1 MPKNWFRCG
10 LAALT
15 VWCAFAIFNTASA
28 TTYYVRT
35 DGGTPSQC
43 TGLANAA
50 YPGSGSGQSCAWHSP
65 MDALPP
71 AASNQPNKARIKGG
85 DTLVINSGSY
95 MIGYSSSAQSLYGEN
110 VCAIGYPYQCIP
122 QPVPSGPDAAHPTV
136 IKGASCTAPPV
147 LWGTEGAGSVLSLDG
162 SSNVSIQCLELTDHS
177 ACILYYAPSA
187 SGQCNRNW
195 GKDVGTWADMGI
207 HAQDSGNVSLQ
218 NLNIHGLADRG
229 VMAGRIHDWNVS
241 NVIVRANGWAGW
253 DGDLGG
259 NNHNSANSGA
269 LTFDHLTVE
278 WNGCAEAYPSTTI
291 INCWGQN
298 EGGYGDG
305 FAEAWTGGNF
315 VFTNSQFLHN
325 ASDGLDLLYANGT
338 GSIVLD
344 RVYAAFSAGNQIKTS
359 GTATL
364 QNSVINGYCND
375 WQPPMPIAGDGS
387 SGVAGTM
394 CRADGTAVVMEFAGK
409 GEKVLL
415 QYNTITGNGDTL
427 FVGGSETMT
436 PDASDVTTFSNNIWL
451 GQHSAIP
458 RDDGNYTA
466 LDWYSDGTY
475 YGVVNYQNNVV
486 WNVKSN
492 FCPSGSICKDPK
504 LANETMAGL
513 DATLLTGSPAIG
525 AAKGGVVLAYDYD
538 NNARKNPT
546 SIGALEYGSSESSGG
561 GSGDP
566 PPIVP
571 PRAPGRPIC
580 KWRFCNRIMTGA
592 GERAYSDTG
601 TYRAPAAYTAPAKPY
616 TPRTPYSTVVDR
628 NKY

>member
-1 MPKNWFRCG
+1 M
-10 LAALT
+10 
-15 VWCAFAIFNTASA
+15 
-28 TTYYVRT
+28 
-35 DGGTPSQC
+35 
-43 TGLANAA
+43 
-50 YPGSGSGQSCAWHSP
+50 
-65 MDALPP
+65 
-71 AASNQPNKARIKGG
+71 
-85 DTLVINSGSY
+85 
-95 MIGYSSSAQSLYGEN
+95 
-110 VCAIGYPYQCIP
+110 
-122 QPVPSGPDAAHPTV
+122 
-136 IKGASCTAPPV
+136 
-147 LWGTEGAGSVLSLDG
+147 SV
-162 SSNVSIQCLELTDHS
+162 QCLELTDHS

-218 NLNIHGLADRG
+218 NLNIHGFADRG

-241 NVIVRANGWAGW
+241 DVVVRANGWAGW

-259 NNHNSANSGA
+259 NNHNSTNSGN

-315 VFTNSQFLHN
+315 IFTNSQFLHN

-338 GSIVLD
+338 GSIMLD

-394 CRADGTAVVMEFAGK
+394 CRADGTAVVMEFVGK
-409 GEKVLL
+409 SEKVLL

-427 FVGGSETMT
+427 FVGGGETMT

-451 GQHSAIP
+451 GQNSVIP

-466 LDWYSDGTY
+466 LDWYTDGTY
-475 YGVVNYQNNVV
+475 YGVVTTRTI
-486 WNVKSN
+486 S
-492 FCPSGSICKDPK
+492 SGTS
-504 LANETMAGL
+504 
-513 DATLLTGSPAIG
+513 
-525 AAKGGVVLAYDYD
+525 
-538 NNARKNPT
+538 NPT
-546 SIGALEYGSSESSGG
+546 SVHPGASARIRNSRMGRWPVSTPRCWRAARRSEQQRAESFWLTTTKAMRARVPPASAPSSTAAPNRVAAAPDRVVVAILLPSCRRVHLAGPYASGG
-561 GSGDP
+561 S
-566 PPIVP
+566 
-571 PRAPGRPIC
+571 A
-580 KWRFCNRIMTGA
+580 T
-592 GERAYSDTG
+592 T
-601 TYRAPAAYTAPAKPY
+601 
-616 TPRTPYSTVVDR
+616 
-628 NKY
+628 